1 MKKILSRVLIAA
13 GIILVSIALYQK
25 VTTTYYQNK
34 LVKEYDTYI
43 NALKEKEITETNIGN
58 NQNQEPEETTIITEE
73 TPDTEMPLD
82 TVPPAETN
90 TVETPPKKIET
101 KFDLAKFLEDKEISG
116 LIDIPKIKVNAA
128 ILEGTDDRA
137 LKYTVGHYPSYGEI
151 GQPGNYVLL
160 GHRNYVYGHFFRN
173 IDKLEVGDRINIKK
187 NTDTYT
193 YLVTESFVV
202 APEDVWV
209 LEQTEDPTITL
220 ITCTPIGTYTDR
232 LIVKG
237 VLLNE

>member
-1 MKKILSRVLIAA
+1 M
-13 GIILVSIALYQK
+13 GIILISIALYQK

-34 LVKEYDTYI
+34 LVKEYDEYVSS
-43 NALKEKEITETNIGN
+43 LKEKETIIQKTEDINDNI
-58 NQNQEPEETTIITEE
+58 EKPAAEELLDTLTPEEINVIEI
-73 TPDTEMPLD
+73 
-82 TVPPAETN
+82 PPI
-90 TVETPPKKIET
+90 KIEA
-101 KFDLAKFLEDKEISG
+101 KFDLSKFLEDKEISG
-116 LIDIPKIKVNAA
+116 LIEIPKIKVNSA
-128 ILEGTDDRA
+128 ILEGTDDIA
-137 LKYTVGHYPSYGEI
+137 LKYTVGHYPGYGEI

-173 IDKLEVGDRINIKK
+173 INKLDVGDQINIKK
-187 NTDTYT
+187 NADTYT

-209 LEQTEDPTITL
+209 LNQTEEPTITL

-237 VLLNE
+237 ILLNSK

>member
-1 MKKILSRVLIAA
+1 MIIMRKVLSRILITA
-13 GIILVSIALYQK
+13 GIILISFALYQK

-34 LVKEYDTYI
+34 LVKEYDEYI
-43 NALKEKEITETNIGN
+43 NSLIEKEIDVSNSEETEESINNI
-58 NQNQEPEETTIITEE
+58 EETTDTEE
-73 TPDTEMPLD
+73 PIDS
-82 TVPPAETN
+82 VPPEEID
-90 TVETPPKKIET
+90 VIEIPPVKIEV
-101 KFDLAKFLEDKEISG
+101 KFDLAKYLEDKEISG
-116 LIDIPKIKVNAA
+116 LIEIPKIKVNAA

-173 IDKLEVGDRINIKK
+173 IDKLEVGDQINIKK
-187 NTDTYT
+187 DTDTYT

-237 VLLNE
+237 VLSNQT